1 MATLPGINAGALK
14 ITFPANLPKNEKDLI
29 CMLLAGRLKDLW
41 KGKLFCAELAVND
54 LIKDVTDK
62 MDGATG
68 TGLDVLKEL
77 RSGLGGLQTAITGMK
92 AASGYDTILNKV
104 NQALGQMS
112 NVFSLGGLCPSPV
125 TPPKIPDVLANLNQ
139 NLFGQATN
147 VLNALAQASTP
158 KMCFGAGPAGFGVNW
173 NSMNGSLRNLK
184 NALKNFKNTP
194 TQVLRQFAANL
205 RGQERRLK
213 AELARLKK
221 NLQDPLGIG
230 KQQGV
235 AKSLQRAKNISG
247 DYKVKDRNGVEHQ
260 DPIRSMIPGDIGNVL
275 NNTDPVANQPVLYKT
290 EPVLDYCGNI
300 VGFKKVALSG
310 DPNYIGW
317 DTAPG
322 AVNSL
327 NPTTNPVAG
336 YQDYDY
342 TYVEENGTVNIYDK
356 NSVLVS
362 EPTIERGKNYKIGFF
377 LKTAEVAF
385 YKDGARYTEGMTV
398 AQNPAYGK
406 GAGAPGVDIV
416 EPNSMYN
423 PTYKTGEVEWAAQ
436 KSLSTSGITWAAL
449 ALGTGA
455 IIKRGGF
462 SLSGPTSIP
471 PEDRSYDLAMA
482 FKKAL
487 IHLKTVDIGE
497 KQRDT
502 ADKSINRTVIL
513 NAKLSNGQT
522 LNNNWQVSCVKH
534 KDEDYYFRFP
544 YMDPTTLEEI
554 AGTGALT
561 YTPPA
566 EDFTRRTEHQRS
578 DVVTRDD
585 AIRLDC
591 KLARYDLHP
600 TDPAYPVASGYY
612 ISPNYDLSEGRGDFE
627 EGNSEFRVVT
637 TLGTYSLVFKFHLGE
652 SDGLTIEQ
660 LSWYLSTNV
669 RDPNYYIPLASV
681 DLTDRLTV
689 MNDTKLPFN
698 DPYSYRMSLPLADA
712 MSSVKDY
719 NLYDDDEAV
728 YSIDGTTLKC
738 QFTRYSEADIASMP
752 ENEFVLIIEVDD
764 KGDIKRTYENTNPT
778 LKRLRFYAKGLNG
791 TFIDYQIT

>member
-41 KGKLFCAELAVND
+41 KGKLFCAELAIND

-77 RSGLGGLQTAITGMK
+77 RSGLGQLNTAVAGMK

-104 NQALGQMS
+104 NQALGQMG

-139 NLFGQATN
+139 NLFGQAN
-147 VLNALAQASTP
+147 SVLNALAQASTP

-173 NSMNGSLRNLK
+173 NSMTGSLKNLK
-184 NALKNFKNTP
+184 NALKNFKNSP

-205 RGQERRLK
+205 RGQARRLNS
-213 AELARLKK
+213 ELARLKK

-230 KQQGV
+230 KQQSV

-275 NNTDPVANQPVLYKT
+275 SNTDPVANQPVLYRT
-290 EPVLDYCGNI
+290 EPVLDYCGDI

-310 DPNYIGW
+310 DPDYIGW
-317 DTAPG
+317 DTAPD

-327 NPTTNPVAG
+327 NPTTNPTAG

-342 TYVEENGTVNIYDK
+342 TFVEENGTVNIYDK

-362 EPTIERGKNYKIGFF
+362 EPAIERGKNYKLGFF
-377 LKTAEVAF
+377 LKTTEVAF
-385 YKDGARYTEGMTV
+385 YQGNSRFTDGITV

-406 GAGAPGVDIV
+406 GAGGPGVDIV
-416 EPNSMYN
+416 EPNAMYN

-436 KSLSTSGITWAAL
+436 KSSSTNGITWAAL
-449 ALGTGA
+449 AIGTA
-455 IIKRGGF
+455 AVIKRGGF

-471 PEDRSYDLAMA
+471 LEDRSYDLAMA

-487 IHLKTVDIGE
+487 LHLQTVDVGV
-497 KQRDT
+497 KQRET
-502 ADKSINRTVIL
+502 ADKSKGRTVTL
-513 NAKLSNGQT
+513 NAKLLTGQT
-522 LNNNWQVSCVKH
+522 LNNNWGISCIKH

-544 YMDPTTLEEI
+544 FMDPSNIEEI
-554 AGTGALT
+554 DGTGALE
-561 YTPPA
+561 YAPPE
-566 EDFTRRTEHQRS
+566 EDFTRRTEHQRT
-578 DVVTRDD
+578 DVATRDD
-585 AIRLDC
+585 AVRLDC

-600 TDPAYPVASGYY
+600 TDIAYSVADGYY
-612 ISPNYDLSEGRGDFE
+612 ISPNYDLTEGEGDSA
-627 EGNSEFRVVT
+627 EGNSEFRTVT
-637 TLGTYSLVFKFHLGE
+637 TLGTYRLVFKLHLGE
-652 SDGLTIEQ
+652 MDGLTIDQ
-660 LSWYLSTNV
+660 LSLYLSTNV
-669 RDPNYYIPLASV
+669 RDSNNYVPLATLQ
-681 DLTDRLTV
+681 LTDNLTV

-698 DPYSYRMSLPLADA
+698 DPYSYRLSLPLADS

-719 NLYDDDEAV
+719 NLFNSEEAV

-738 QFTRYSEADIASMP
+738 QFTRYTEADISSMP
-752 ENEFVLIIEVDD
+752 ENEFVLIIEIDE
-764 KGDIKRTYENTNPT
+764 KGDSKRTYDTTNPT

-791 TFIDYQIT
+791 SFIDYQIT